1 MEITYRRL
9 WTCTR
14 MHGTGQLWTTG
25 PMRLAMTNSLTPY
38 RYLFNHNSALG
49 LLVLEGVPHPE
60 QYGVCHGDELPLLFI
75 PAVLT
80 NSGDRQVSRL
90 LVDWWTNFAK
100 NGNPS
105 PDTGLWQPWDRKGQ
119 YLEIDSTPSMALSS
133 NMVERMEF
141 WRSICGIEGCPSGS
155 GLQ

>member
-1 MEITYRRL
+1 MANNL
-9 WTCTR
+9 
-14 MHGTGQLWTTG
+14 TT
-25 PMRLAMTNSLTPY
+25 Y

-60 QYGVCHGDELPLLFI
+60 QYGGIKLRSSGFAFHVKGVCHGDELPLLFI

-100 NGNPS
+100 HG
-105 PDTGLWQPWDRKGQ
+105 
-119 YLEIDSTPSMALSS
+119 
-133 NMVERMEF
+133 
-141 WRSICGIEGCPSGS
+141 
-155 GLQ
+155 